1 MFRRVALDDSVEL
14 NLGCQA
20 QRSRGLE
27 NTILAEITD
36 GIRDRLVR
44 IKLLIVDCDGVLTD
58 GRIVLLSDTEET
70 KFFDVKDGHG
80 IRMAARAGLKTAIIS
95 GRASFAVRARVRD
108 LGVDYLHEASWVKVG
123 PYDEIL
129 RAEGIA
135 DDAVCYVGDDVT
147 DIPLLRRAGLAVA
160 VADAVD
166 EAKQYAHYVTERPG
180 GRGAVREVI
189 EMILKAQGKWEAAM
203 SRYLE

>member
-1 MFRRVALDDSVEL
+1 MPEL
-14 NLGCQA
+14 TDA
-20 QRSRGLE
+20 
-27 NTILAEITD
+27 ITD
-36 GIRDRLVR
+36 RLLR
-44 IKLLIVDCDGVLTD
+44 IKLLILDCDGVLTD
-58 GRIVLLSDTEET
+58 GRIVLLSETDET

-80 IRMAARAGLKTAIIS
+80 IRMAGRAGLKTAIIS

-108 LGVDYLHEASWVKVG
+108 LGIDYLHESSWVKTA

-129 RAEGIA
+129 RAEGIG
-135 DDAVCYVGDDVT
+135 DDSVCYVGDDVT

-166 EAKQYAHYVTERPG
+166 EARQYAHYVTSRPG

-189 EMILKAQGKWEAAM
+189 EMILKAQGKWKEVM

>member
-1 MFRRVALDDSVEL
+1 LTHSKDAIKARL
-14 NLGCQA
+14 LG
-20 QRSRGLE
+20 
-27 NTILAEITD
+27 
-36 GIRDRLVR
+36 

-58 GRIVLLSDTEET
+58 GRIVLLDDTEET
-70 KFFDVKDGHG
+70 KLFDVKDGHG
-80 IRMAARAGLKTAIIS
+80 IRMAARAGLKTGIIS

-108 LGVDYLHEASWVKVG
+108 LGIAYLHEAAHIKTG
-123 PYDEIL
+123 PYFEIL
-129 RAEGIA
+129 SAEGLS

-166 EAKQYAHYVTERPG
+166 EAKQYAHYVTVRPG

-189 EMILKAQGKWEAAM
+189 ELILKAQGKWDEVI
-203 SRYLE
+203 SRYVS